1 MVKTVQL
8 RLMQGVQ
15 FRSLVS
21 VIHGRKKKI
30 TSCVSR
36 YSTTSGRLRNKR
48 KEGMKDE
55 RGIGFRGGN
64 EGKGSKGVWGKVA
77 RNKLGL

>member
-1 MVKTVQL
+1 
-8 RLMQGVQ
+8 MQGVQ
-15 FRSLVS
+15 FQSLVRKVRFH
-21 VIHGRKKKI
+21 VIHGQKKKI
-30 TSCVSR
+30 ISSVSR

-64 EGKGSKGVWGKVA
+64 EGKGSKGLWGKVA

>member
-1 MVKTVQL
+1 
-8 RLMQGVQ
+8 MQGVQ

-21 VIHGRKKKI
+21 VIRGRKKKI

-36 YSTTSGRLRNKR
+36 CSTTSGRLRTKR

-55 RGIGFRGGN
+55 RGIGFREEMKEKKARVYGGRWQ
-64 EGKGSKGVWGKVA
+64 EM
-77 RNKLGL
+77 LGL

>member
-55 RGIGFRGGN
+55 RGIGFR
-64 EGKGSKGVWGKVA
+64 EEMKEKEA
-77 RNKLGL
+77 RVYGERWQEIS